1 MAPVRA
7 VTFDYWNTLCRVD
20 SSRTA
25 RRRKAAWHAVARARA
40 IDVHD
45 TVLDAVLDTVS
56 ARHHDGWLANEQ
68 YTADHALADATE
80 LLAEVLGPGD
90 AAALADAWL
99 AASAAAEVDLTPDCA
114 AVLDALV
121 ARGVRLGIV
130 CDVGLSPSVLLRGFL
145 EGHGVLD
152 RFAHWSF
159 SDDVGVY
166 KPHPAIFAH
175 ALAGLGVTAGE
186 AVHIGDLRRTDVA
199 GATGAGLTAVRYRGI
214 ADDVDDASPD
224 APHVVDDLWALV
236 ALVDARA

>member
-25 RRRKAAWHAVARARA
+25 RRRKEAWHAVARDRR
-40 IDVHD
+40 IDVAD
-45 TVLDAVLDTVS
+45 EVLDAVLDHVS
-56 ARHHDGWLANEQ
+56 ARHHEGWLANEQ
-68 YTADHALADATE
+68 YTAAHALAAAEE

-90 AAALADAWL
+90 AGALADAWL
-99 AASAAAEVDLTPDCA
+99 AASAAAEVTLTPHCA
-114 AVLDALV
+114 EVLDALV

-145 EGHGVLD
+145 DAHGVLD

-175 ALAGLGVTAGE
+175 ALDGLGVGAHE

-199 GATGAGLTAVRYRGI
+199 GARAVGMTAVRYSGV
-214 ADDVDDASPD
+214 ADDADDSCAD
-224 APHVVDDLWALV
+224 APHVIDDLRALV
-236 ALVDARA
+236 ALVEGRG